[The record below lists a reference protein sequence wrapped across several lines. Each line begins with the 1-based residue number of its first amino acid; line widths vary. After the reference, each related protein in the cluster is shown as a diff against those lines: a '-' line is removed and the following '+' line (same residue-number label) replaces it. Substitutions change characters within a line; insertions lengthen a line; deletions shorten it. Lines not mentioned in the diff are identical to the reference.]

1 MAGPDKDLLSK
12 ADSLLT
18 LPADQLQDKVDKY
31 LGAAF
36 VRIVPCRAFQGREGA
51 GRNRDD
57 QFLVNR
63 VWHTLFPPLIQS
75 IGGDKPPFPIP
86 ETQSAFHPLAQ
97 RTVFRRR
104 DVRQQ
109 STSFARWNQSLRHRP
124 NSTRL
129 G

>member
-86 ETQSAFHPLAQ
+86 ETQSAFHP
-97 RTVFRRR
+97 R
-104 DVRQQ
+104 
-109 STSFARWNQSLRHRP
+109 AR
-124 NSTRL
+124 
-129 G
+129 